1 MQKVLHIL
9 ILLALFARVPAQELA
24 RGIDDANPVIFLGD
38 RIVYKGQT
46 VTLGPHSLYVDGS
59 LPDEMV
65 KNRRY
70 VYKSFVEAARHFVDG
85 TEVEPMRVYIAPYV
99 YWVDNPDVP
108 AVAVGCDGREPFG
121 MTIKC
126 QNLHLIGLTDD
137 ANNIVLASKRGQTQ
151 GAVGNFTMFDFWGD
165 GLQVSNMTLGNFC
178 NVALHYRLKPELNIQ
193 KRGEAITQAHVAY
206 CHGDGVVARNVR
218 FISRLNMNPLNG
230 ARRIL
235 FDRCHMECTDDALTG
250 NGVYLQCTF
259 GFYGQ
264 KPFYTTNRCGAVFLG
279 CDFYMRSANS
289 VMAFCKASG
298 PLTVIDCRYH
308 AADSTYIA
316 WANYPDATLRC
327 YQSGFTLNGKPYTV
341 GNRNP
346 QNTVDITRLPLLN
359 AFVVGGED
367 GRKYN
372 IGNLLNGNDGWMP
385 SITDNP
391 GCPVHLYAGGDE
403 MPTALIVNKKE
414 VELRTGDTPVM
425 LHAAAM
431 RHAGYS
437 WQGKQPV
444 IHWRVPEEYSSCVR
458 LSASVGDS
466 ILVESINDSDTPAE
480 FCIEAYTGCGLHAAV
495 RVTAKPALL
504 PQPEFTAEPYIIKKG
519 GDRLEVEYA
528 LSLDG
533 RRDMSEVTWYRAW
546 KADLSDSVAVAVSR
560 DGVPELT
567 YPLTAADND
576 CYVIARVVPCHVR
589 SRNDGVAGQAVM
601 CVGKVGKVGKIGKV
615 GHVRQVGRVR
625 QAVKNRQQPLDVD
638 FRTMPSVNQPRII
651 PGCWTLDGYK
661 PADTAGYDWTFNPEK
676 DMWTY
681 GEGFNGAVGKGML
694 QAQRGARMMYTP
706 VDCGK
711 PYGDMSVVLD
721 VDPTKTA
728 GQGFGSA
735 TGQYMDVCLKWDAA
749 TLSGYA
755 LRIIRT
761 VKHAKA
767 VDFLLVRYDNGKVS
781 PITDP
786 VSAICY
792 RTSCTISLDIKG
804 CIFTA
809 NVITATPLPEDS
821 PLAKKVNLSATITP
835 NGYGGI
841 AIQHTGSCGESTTM
855 LHRLRAEWED
865 GKGS

>member
-1 MQKVLHIL
+1 MQKVLYIF
-9 ILLALFARVPAQELA
+9 ILLALFARVPAQEQF
-24 RGIDDANPVIFLGD
+24 RSIDDANPVVLLGD
-38 RIVYKGQT
+38 RIEYKGQT
-46 VTLGPHSLYVDGS
+46 VTLGHRAIYVDGS
-59 LPDEMV
+59 LPDEV
-65 KNRRY
+65 VANRKY
-70 VYKSFVEAARHFVDG
+70 VYNSFVEAARHFIDG
-85 TEVEPMRVYIAPYV
+85 TEEDPMRVYIAPYV

-108 AVAVGCDGREPFG
+108 AVAVGSDGREPFG
-121 MTIKC
+121 MIIKC
-126 QNLHLIGLTDD
+126 RNLHLIGLADD

-178 NVALHYRLKPELNIQ
+178 NVDLNYRLRPELNIR

-206 CHGDGVVARNVR
+206 CHGDRVVARNVR

-264 KPFYTTNRCGAVFLG
+264 KPFYTTHRCGAVFLD

-308 AADSTYIA
+308 AGDSTYIA

-359 AFVVGGED
+359 AFVVDGEGG
-367 GRKYN
+367 RQYN
-372 IGNLLNGNDGWMP
+372 IGNLLNGDDGWMP

-391 GCPVHLYAGGDE
+391 GRHATQYVKGDE
-403 MPTALIVNKKE
+403 MPAALILNKKE
-414 VELRTGDTPVM
+414 VELRTGEAPVV

-431 RHAGYS
+431 RHAGYR
-437 WQGKQPV
+437 WQGKQPA
-444 IHWRVPEEYSSCVR
+444 IHWRVPEEYSSCVC

-466 ILVESINDSDTPAE
+466 ITVESINNSDTPAE
-480 FCIEAYTGCGLHAAV
+480 FCIEAYTGSGLHAAV

-504 PQPEFTAEPYIIKKG
+504 PQPEFTAKPYIIKKG
-519 GDRLEVEYA
+519 GDRLEVKYV

-560 DGVPELT
+560 DGVPETT
-567 YPLTAADND
+567 YPLSAADNG
-576 CYVIARVVPCHVR
+576 CYVIAKVVPRHVR
-589 SRNDGVAGQAVM
+589 SRNDGVAGIAVM
-601 CVGKVGKVGKIGKV
+601 RVGVLGKVGVLGGVGDV
-615 GHVRQVGRVR
+615 GQVCE
-625 QAVKNRQQPLDVD
+625 NRQQALDVD
-638 FRTMPSVNQPRII
+638 FRTMPSANQPRII

-661 PADTAGYDWTFNPEK
+661 PADTAEYDWTFNPEM

-755 LRIIRT
+755 LRIVRT

-767 VDFLLVRYDNGKVS
+767 VDFLLVKYDNGRVT
-781 PITDP
+781 PITGP

-792 RTSCTISLDIKG
+792 RTGCTISLDITG
-804 CIFTA
+804 STFTA
-809 NVITATPLPEDS
+809 KVVTATPLPDDS
-821 PLAKKVNLSATITP
+821 PLAKTVNLSATITP

-855 LHRLRAEWED
+855 LHRLRAEWKN
-865 GKGS
+865 KGS